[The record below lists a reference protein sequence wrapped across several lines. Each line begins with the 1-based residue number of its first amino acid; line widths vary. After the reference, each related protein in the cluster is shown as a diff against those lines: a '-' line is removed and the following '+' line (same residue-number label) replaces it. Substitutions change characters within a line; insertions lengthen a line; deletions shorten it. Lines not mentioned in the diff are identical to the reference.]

1 MSVLKRLFSV
11 ENKNIHKEITVLGL
25 KFKIKSNKLVIK
37 SLKQELKNLQDYIEV
52 LDNYEKVLNC
62 LKEKIGKEKINVIF
76 YSNELQKWTYNSLYK
91 EFEKSEYF
99 EPLVVITPLKR
110 IPDAEKENEM
120 SKQYDFY
127 KNLGCKV
134 EYGYKNNEY
143 LNLKNLNP
151 DIVFYQQM
159 WDVPDINKPAEVSK
173 YSLTAYCPYGSQ
185 IAEYKSSYKQNFHKY
200 LWLYICEND
209 LNIKRFE
216 SYKKGNSRN
225 CKSFG
230 YPKLDVYIEK
240 RNSDGSKYWKNP
252 EKIKI
257 IYAPHHSFGKSNLN
271 LGTFIQN
278 GKFILELAHKY
289 SDKTTWIFKPHPR
302 LKFILEHDKLMNK
315 KEIEKYWE
323 EWDTIGK
330 VCEDGDYWDIF
341 TSSDLMITDCA
352 SFLIEYLPTGK
363 PLLRLINKNALALN
377 EFAMH
382 FISQYYNS
390 HSNEELEKL
399 FVDLAINK
407 NDPKREERKKLIS
420 ELIDFNEPSAV
431 KIMNYLFTKLK
442 D

>member
-185 IAEYKSSYKQNFHKY
+185 LLDYNKEYTNNFHRF
-200 LWLYICEND
+200 LWLYICEHD

-216 SYKKGNSRN
+216 SYQKGNSKN

-230 YPKLDVYIEK
+230 YPKLDVYMEK
-240 RNSDGSKYWKNP
+240 HEITPSRYWREP

-257 IYAPHHSFGKSNLN
+257 IYAPHHSFGEKTLN
-271 LGTFIQN
+271 MGTFLNNGEFIQ
-278 GKFILELAHKY
+278 KLAKNY
-289 SDKTTWIFKPHPR
+289 SDTTTWIFKPHPK
-302 LKFILEHDKLMNK
+302 LKFTLENDKYMT
-315 KEIEKYWE
+315 KEEIKKYWA

-330 VCEDGDYWDIF
+330 ICEDGDYWDIF
-341 TSSDLMITDCA
+341 RTSDLMITDCV
-352 SFLIEYLPTGK
+352 SFLTEYLPSGK
-363 PLLRLINKNALALN
+363 PLIRLINPNSANFNK
-377 EFAMH
+377 FGQH
-382 FISQYYNS
+382 IISNYYNS
-390 HSNEELEKL
+390 YNNEELEKM

-407 NDPKREERKKLIS
+407 NDYKKEERKKLIS

-431 KIMNYLFTKLK
+431 KIMNYLLAKLK